1 MRASSVLTSAS
12 SPRAQ
17 LSSSIV
23 IRSTPIRID
32 TWCHFRPFPSRGGR
46 GRGDTLSVSPASVR
60 QVGEWSAAGSSTA
73 STSDMVGTISAAAPS
88 CRVALIGARRYTR
101 LHRGG

>member
-17 LSSSIV
+17 FSSSIV

-32 TWCHFRPFPSRGGR
+32 TWCHFRPFASRGGR

-60 QVGEWSAAGSSTA
+60 QVGEWSAAGSSMA

-88 CRVALIGARRYTR
+88 VASR
-101 LHRGG
+101 